1 MVKSYPMEQKVL
13 EILERLHE
21 LLKNRGL
28 TLSAAESCTGGLI
41 SHYLTALPGSSK
53 FFSAGVVSYAEETKI
68 NILHMKPET
77 ISEYGVVS
85 EETAREMAEKMRLLA
100 GTDCSISTT
109 GNLGPDALEGKE
121 RGLVY
126 IAASKEGMT
135 ISKELKLRRDRSANK
150 EEASLAALTL
160 LVELVEKEKES

>member
-1 MVKSYPMEQKVL
+1 MKQESLDVIKRVH
-13 EILERLHE
+13 EIFKER
-21 LLKNRGL
+21 NL
-28 TLSAAESCTGGLI
+28 TLSTAESCTGGLI

-53 FFSAGVVSYAEETKI
+53 FFSAGIVSYTEETKI
-68 NILHMKPET
+68 NILHMTPET

-150 EEASLAALTL
+150 EEASLAALEL
-160 LVELVEKEKES
+160 LFELVEKERES